1 MTLKITRTNMKMK
14 NNNELF
20 KLVIPSVIILRV
32 LLTSNPTTKA
42 IKKIN
47 DILRK
52 DILNESKK

>member
-1 MTLKITRTNMKMK
+1 MKMK
-14 NNNELF
+14 KNNELF
-20 KLVIPSVIILRV
+20 KLMIPSVIILKV